1 MTDVI
6 EFRPR
11 STRRKKMDLQAG
23 TAAAIKAV
31 LDTKPTQVLVLS
43 ASAEGDLTIFTG
55 GARCSEVNWLLDL
68 AKQALLEGELTGDSP
83 TGATL

>member
-11 STRRKKMDLQAG
+11 TTRRKKLDLDAET
-23 TAAAIKAV
+23 TATIKAV
-31 LDTKPTQVLVLS
+31 LATKPTQVIVL
-43 ASAEGDLTIFTG
+43 AAGADGDLTIFTG

-68 AKQALLEGELTGDSP
+68 AKGALLDGELTSE
-83 TGATL
+83 